1 MIAESFK
8 IIRNSCYG
16 KTITNQSKFKRIQ
29 ICIEAEACQAI
40 YNPHFLRLSP
50 LGDDVY
56 AVKLSKQTISYS
68 LPSYIGIFVY
78 GYAKLFMLRFYY
90 DFLDHYFTR
99 RDFSLIETDTDSF
112 YPFSPFVSIGG

>member
-1 MIAESFK
+1 MVHACRQADLDPQKAVIAESFK
-8 IIRNSCYG
+8 TIRNSCYG

-90 DFLDHYFTR
+90 DFLDH
-99 RDFSLIETDTDSF
+99 
-112 YPFSPFVSIGG
+112 